1 MAFSLRVA
9 VFSATSDFTEI
20 RTNRELFFLFFPPL
34 FFFFF
39 NFGSLLR
46 RKSRAK
52 GRRMILLYSE
62 VLVFSLKALS
72 TDVYKT
78 GAVTDLLL
86 LL

>member
-20 RTNRELFFLFFPPL
+20 RTNRELFFLLFPPL
-34 FFFFF
+34 FF

-46 RKSRAK
+46 HKSRAK

>member
-34 FFFFF
+34 FFFF